1 MRLKKYSDEK
11 TTKNIREVNI
21 SVPIKKL
28 GQVVNGIF
36 FSIYE
41 SFPYKR
47 RKNHDLKI
55 NFC

>member
-36 FSIYE
+36 LAYMRAFHTKDE
-41 SFPYKR
+41 
-47 RKNHDLKI
+47 KI
-55 NFC
+55 TI